1 VGSSAV
7 SIGGMSMFDFDE
19 QALIEE
25 SKKHCE
31 EFLQKEQR
39 SLVTFTGDSSLM
51 YIPDSKLQRFLLDP
65 SKGILYLPLESFL
78 DRRLDDNQIM
88 WHIYYELA
96 LYPDWKKQT
105 KKYLNRKK
113 DWQKEIDHMTSYILA
128 RIKKEGLEKDKAY
141 QPKVISN
148 YVRKEVLDLLY
159 ILDKLTSF
167 LRVLQMCPIYRDEEN
182 FKKIV
187 SYMEQTGKTLESIS
201 QMPRHRAF
209 ANSFLIIELYKI
221 TPKIE
226 GCIENPFD
234 RKVFNQP
241 LFNFVHYQL
250 VRQINSNQGIIERDA
265 FIRSFIFPIFEQL
278 WKEEIDEMSF
288 YKSKS
293 QKMEQVKGSKNPFEQ
308 SKIDEIP
315 DSLEFTQ
322 EEVEKILEEMEDQQE
337 QISASVQNAIQGKL
351 DLEPYG
357 ISQADQQLFQ
367 FYSNKMKSEREQMR
381 QFWRKLIGN
390 AKKEIS
396 VKKNGQ
402 IKGKIDID
410 SFVKSYPDFVE
421 SQKKGNYKNLLIF
434 NRYLLEPQTDILPKR
449 IEISFVIDNS
459 GSMNAS
465 KIEAARKSLAV
476 TLLSIDDF
484 NRYLKSNAEQLNQ
497 KVEVLSE
504 TWFFGSKYYN
514 VKEFNHKNVK
524 EKEKSDIIRSIVKL
538 NATGGATDDASCL
551 REISNRITSMQER
564 ELKNGK
570 QIKIVFEI
578 TDGASSF
585 PGSAKEA
592 VQELLCKNVQIYA
605 FQIGKNSEKDEKVF
619 NFIWNEG
626 YKQPHGVIIGEQ
638 VEKLPKELL
647 KAVGKNMQ
655 SIFNN

>member
-1 VGSSAV
+1 
-7 SIGGMSMFDFDE
+7 MFDFDE
-19 QALIEE
+19 ETLIEE

-39 SLVTFTGDSSLM
+39 SLATFTGDSSLM

-65 SKGILYLPLESFL
+65 SKGVLYLPLESFL
-78 DRRLDDNQIM
+78 DRKLDDNQIM

-128 RIKKEGLEKDKAY
+128 RIKKEGLEKDPAY
-141 QPKVISN
+141 QSKIISN
-148 YVRKEVLDLLY
+148 YVTREILDLLY
-159 ILDKLTSF
+159 LLDKQVSF

-182 FKKIV
+182 FEKIV
-187 SYMEQTGKTLESIS
+187 SYMKKVGKTKESIS

-221 TPKIE
+221 EPKIE
-226 GCIENPFD
+226 ECIENPFD
-234 RKVFNQP
+234 RKIFNQP
-241 LFNFVHYQL
+241 FFDFIHYQL
-250 VRQINSNQGIIERDA
+250 VRQINNNQGIIERDPL
-265 FIRSFIFPIFEQL
+265 IRSFIFPTFQQL
-278 WKEEIDEMSF
+278 WKQEIDEMMF
-288 YKSKS
+288 YKSKG
-293 QKMEQVKGSKNPFEQ
+293 QKEEQVKGSENPFEQ
-308 SKIDEIP
+308 SEADEMP
-315 DSLEFTQ
+315 DSLESTQ
-322 EEVEKILEEMEDQQE
+322 EEVEKILEEMMDQQD
-337 QISASVQNAIQGKL
+337 QISTSMQNVMQGKV
-351 DLEPYG
+351 DLEAYG
-357 ISQADQQLFQ
+357 ISQSDQELFQ

-381 QFWRKLIGN
+381 QFWKKLIGD
-390 AKKEIS
+390 AKKEVS
-396 VKKNGQ
+396 VKKDSQ
-402 IKGKIDID
+402 IKGKLDVN
-410 SFVKSYPDFVE
+410 SFINFYPDFVE
-421 SQKKGNYKNLLIF
+421 AEKKGNYKNLPIF
-434 NRYLLEPQTDILPKR
+434 NRYLLESRADILPER

-465 KIEAARKSLAV
+465 KIEAARKALAV

-484 NRYLKSNAEQLNQ
+484 NKYLKSNAEQLNQ

-514 VKEFNHKNVK
+514 VKEFNDKNVK

-538 NATGGATDDASCL
+538 DATDGATDDASCL
-551 REISNRITSMQER
+551 REISDRITSIQES
-564 ELKNGK
+564 ELKKGK

-585 PGSAKEA
+585 PGSSKEA
-592 VQELLCKNVQIYA
+592 VQELLSKNVEVYA
-605 FQIGKNSEKDEKVF
+605 FQIGKNSETNEKIF
-619 NFIWNEG
+619 NFVWNEG
-626 YKQPHGVIIGEQ
+626 YKQPNGVIIGEQ